1 MVSTDRESPDAK
13 AAKAAYGRRMA
24 GSEQAP
30 LNRYL
35 VETYWPGVTESQLAV
50 TTRRASDAAAM
61 LRTQGA
67 EIRCLNA
74 MLVSKDEVS
83 FCLFEARSDGTVAEA
98 CRDAG
103 LLFDRILQVVQIEA
117 SLT

>member
-1 MVSTDRESPDAK
+1 MDRESPDAK
-13 AAKAAYGRRMA
+13 AVKAVYGRRVQ

-50 TTRRASDAAAM
+50 TTRRASDAAVM
-61 LRTQGA
+61 LTTQGS
-67 EIRCLNA
+67 EIRCVNA
-74 MLVSKDEVS
+74 MLISKDEVS
-83 FCLFEARSDGTVAEA
+83 FCLFEARSERTVAEA

-103 LLFDRILQVVQIEA
+103 LRFDRILQVVQIEA
-117 SLT
+117 SLR